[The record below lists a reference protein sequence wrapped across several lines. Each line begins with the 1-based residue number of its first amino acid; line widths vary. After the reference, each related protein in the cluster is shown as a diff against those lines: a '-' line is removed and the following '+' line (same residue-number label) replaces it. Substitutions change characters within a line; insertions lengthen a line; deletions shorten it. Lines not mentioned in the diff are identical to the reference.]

1 MVSDRLTGDCG
12 SFVPRFLMCPTV
24 KIGWSFNGL
33 WTEVGHITVLAVQHD
48 RTCHF
53 PEGCLSCWNAISGR
67 SW

>member
-33 WTEVGHITVLAVQHD
+33 WTEVGHITVHA
-48 RTCHF
+48 
-53 PEGCLSCWNAISGR
+53 CWHWVFLVLGER
-67 SW
+67 